1 MTYRMLQFCRNVG
14 FLPDWNSVPSL
25 FSSQFPSQFYPFG
38 GNTED
43 TVWGKCNPN
52 ESIVISGVVS
62 DSPNEDVNVHT
73 QFDVIGEPGG
83 AQALS
88 ARGRAMLVNGEKEG
102 PAAVIV
108 FMTDCPTKDIKTI
121 QDEHG
126 KVLQLGR
133 SRTTASVDVNGTSS
147 SSVFQFHQD
156 VVSWIKETGKK
167 AVIIQVN
174 ASSTTRA
181 NGSSPTRSTEI
192 NEEHLENAKKTAPSS
207 RKFIVDTCK
216 KFVGDSKFGK
226 LVVISCGVEVSILSQ
241 FLRSEL
247 LNSTAFK
254 NVHRMAARMY
264 HPARYVRQVNGS
276 IEDATEVAKSILLPT
291 EEAVSKQSIQRLSPG
306 EIWTTDSEETWRMR
320 RSGKG
325 KEDDAFSPAKAS
337 EDANMASPKPDT
349 VVNPAPSK
357 VKDKK
362 KMPAAKVR
370 QCVHGKANNGYL
382 CKLCP
387 GKGICDH
394 GRQRNLCIDCG
405 GSQICK
411 HRRQRSTCKQCGGS
425 QTCEHGRRRS
435 RCKQCGGGS
444 ICDHGRIRSQC
455 KKCKGSKK

>member
-1 MTYRMLQFCRNVG
+1 M
-14 FLPDWNSVPSL
+14 
-25 FSSQFPSQFYPFG
+25 
-38 GNTED
+38 
-43 TVWGKCNPN
+43 
-52 ESIVISGVVS
+52 VISGVVS
-62 DSPNEDVNVHT
+62 DGPNEGNNVHT
-73 QFDVIGEPGG
+73 LVDVIGEPS
-83 AQALS
+83 AQVLS
-88 ARGRAMLVNGEKEG
+88 VRGRAMLVNGKKGG

-108 FMTDCPTKDIKTI
+108 LVTDCPTKDIKTI

-156 VVSWIKETGKK
+156 VVSMIKETGKK

-264 HPARYVRQVNGS
+264 HPARYARRVNGS

-320 RSGKG
+320 RSGKR

-357 VKDKK
+357 VKTNKK
-362 KMPAAKVR
+362 RQKKAEKEVKTAAKVSSKQKGKKG
-370 QCVHGKANNGYL
+370 QCVHGKAKNGYY
-382 CKLCP
+382 CRLCP
-387 GKGICDH
+387 GKGICKH
-394 GRQRNLCIDCG
+394 GRIRSKCKECG
-405 GSQICK
+405 GSEICD
-411 HRRQRSTCKQCGGS
+411 HGRQRSTCKQCGGGSICGHGRQRSTCAECGGS
-425 QTCEHGRRRS
+425 QVCEHKRRRS
-435 RCKQCGGGS
+435 S
-444 ICDHGRIRSQC
+444 C